1 MRTAKTKPNRTLFI
15 FKSKSSGA
23 LHQHHAVIANIDN
36 GVAIYELLP
45 KPGVSRHIELIVTGD
60 QTGTGAGFTLE
71 ERYVV
76 RGSRSLWF
84 DTKMYYGHQPQT
96 LCLIRFFEAMTRDI
110 SASAASDSASTD
122 VERLHPGLERPVK

>member
-1 MRTAKTKPNRTLFI
+1 MT
-15 FKSKSSGA
+15 
-23 LHQHHAVIANIDN
+23 
-36 GVAIYELLP
+36 IYELLP
-45 KPGVSRHIELIVTGD
+45 KPGVSRHIELIVTED
-60 QTGTGAGFTLE
+60 QTGAGAGAGAGAGFTLE

-110 SASAASDSASTD
+110 SASASASASTD
-122 VERLHPGLERPVK
+122 VERLHPGLVRPVKR